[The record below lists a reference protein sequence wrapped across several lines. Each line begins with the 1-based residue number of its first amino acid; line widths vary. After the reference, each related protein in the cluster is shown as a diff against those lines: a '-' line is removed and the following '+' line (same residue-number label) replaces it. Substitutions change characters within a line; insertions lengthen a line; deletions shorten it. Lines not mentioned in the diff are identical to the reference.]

1 MPLLVFRHAELK
13 CSHGSPRAERKDCT
27 MDKGIAKLFR
37 HLTAGVY
44 VVGVIDDGRLDAFT
58 ASSIMQVSF
67 SPLLLAISINPEH
80 ESYRLLGG
88 GGVFA
93 VSVLRAQQQ
102 ALAEHFGTQSGRTV
116 DKLASIS
123 WRPGKTGAPLL
134 VDALA
139 QFECE
144 VVNDIEAGDHRL
156 VMGRVID
163 GAIVGPEDQPL
174 IYAQTGNLDMSAG
187 LYPPDFG

>member
-1 MPLLVFRHAELK
+1 MADR
-13 CSHGSPRAERKDCT
+13 
-27 MDKGIAKLFR
+27 IAQLFR

-44 VVGVIDDGRLDAFT
+44 VVGVADNGRLDAFT

-80 ESYRLLGG
+80 ESYRLLTGG
-88 GGVFA
+88 RVFA

-116 DKLASIS
+116 DKLAPIS

-139 QFECE
+139 HFECQ
-144 VVNDIEAGDHRL
+144 VVSDTEAGDHRL

-163 GAIVGPEDQPL
+163 GALVSPDGDPL

-187 LYPPDFG
+187 LYPQEF

>member
-1 MPLLVFRHAELK
+1 VY
-13 CSHGSPRAERKDCT
+13 
-27 MDKGIAKLFR
+27 II
-37 HLTAGVY
+37 GVA
-44 VVGVIDDGRLDAFT
+44 DSDRRNAFT

-67 SPLLLAISINPEH
+67 SPLLLAISINPDH
-80 ESYRLLGG
+80 ESYHLLTGG
-88 GGVFA
+88 QVFA
-93 VSVLRAQQQ
+93 ISVLLAQQQ

-139 QFECE
+139 HFDCQ

-156 VMGRVID
+156 VIGRVID
-163 GAIVGPEDQPL
+163 GAIVSPAGLPL
-174 IYAQTGNLDMSAG
+174 IYAQTGDLDMSAG
-187 LYPPDFG
+187 LYPKKF